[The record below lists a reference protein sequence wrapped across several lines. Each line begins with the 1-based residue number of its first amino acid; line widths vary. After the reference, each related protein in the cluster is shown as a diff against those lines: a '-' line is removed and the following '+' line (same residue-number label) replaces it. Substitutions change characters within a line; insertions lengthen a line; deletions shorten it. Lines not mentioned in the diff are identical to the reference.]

1 MTTAVQG
8 VRTFDCLVCGKATKH
23 YHLETSMCGP
33 RSSFYRRTIRE
44 RLVYECDNA
53 GRCEIGQQNQ
63 RLACR
68 YCRLKRCEQLRPQLP
83 TENNRPPAM
92 NAIELPNLLSTITN
106 VPIEQP
112 ILEQLLKGYK
122 HYIKAEHSVLAISH
136 PEIQISTDK
145 LITVSKL
152 EVLELKMKFAPLVL
166 DFYNQNFGPFANLTR
181 EQQKKLASE
190 AYQNFDLL
198 HKSSLSLPYADQLN
212 EWAVITNAGSYMN
225 FNPIYSQYYY
235 RNYLPSEIIDLYI
248 EAAMPTAKKMLRVI
262 ARFAEL
268 KMRQIDAVALM
279 LINLWNKVEHANLLT
294 SEFEAYKDAML
305 EEWSANLQ
313 AEFGSSKSAHKL
325 VQMMSYFYDLNNVSE
340 QIAELGVLQQM
351 FLKQYDIQALCGVVE
366 FMEKLD
372 LGEMS
377 ETVQKTNS

>member
-33 RSSFYRRTIRE
+33 CS
-44 RLVYECDNA
+44 
-53 GRCEIGQQNQ
+53 QQNQ

-145 LITVSKL
+145 
-152 EVLELKMKFAPLVL
+152 
-166 DFYNQNFGPFANLTR
+166 
-181 EQQKKLASE
+181 KKLASE